1 MLSAGRL
8 APRRATACAAVAL
21 ATAVVAAPLLAP
33 HAALATGQPDEV
45 VAVAP
50 TMRVAP
56 LDPLLQ
62 DGEGLALEIEIEN
75 QATEATAP
83 TTIEVLLT
91 SAPIGT
97 RYSLSRW
104 FAGEAFLASSV
115 VTSVEVPA
123 IPGLE
128 RLRVQATVGAEE
140 LGLEGR
146 TWGAYGV
153 AASAGDLGDA
163 NTIIVRDAP
172 GEAQPTT
179 VALAAPIDAGIDET
193 GLLGAEQLEAAT
205 GLGGDPR
212 RALDAALGA
221 GATVGIDPAFGT
233 SIEALE
239 SDAPESAVDW
249 LDRADTAATYPLL
262 YGNADPLAQV
272 RAGTFPLEPRG
283 IPRED
288 GDPLPASFGSIGQR
302 QPVIDATKAIV
313 QQEEL
318 ATLADFGTVVL
329 STAMLDDTLQG
340 ATPSAH
346 VSVDGVDVLAADA
359 ELQELVHAAG
369 AADTLESSAVRAQI
383 VALLATIT
391 RERPSDPRTLAAVL
405 PATSSG
411 DTAALLADLAEAR
424 FVETAG
430 LDAALLVPQ
439 REASLATIDD
449 PERGAGAELVS
460 AALEQEAAVASIV
473 SIVDEPTTLLAEL
486 RLALLAAL
494 PSAGRPVTDADRL
507 ATASLADSLNE
518 VRTAVQIVGG
528 SDIHAVGESVGLPIT
543 ITNRLEVPA
552 NVVLTLRPTN
562 ALVSVDQPRVEVTV
576 APESQQ
582 RVQVPI
588 DVVGTGTLWMIVQL
602 HTPDGVPLGEMQRL
616 RISAQP
622 TIEVAV
628 AWTIG
633 AAIVLL
639 LGFGIFRS
647 IQKRRRGDARG
658 DIDLAARSHDQTQST
673 TGTTGTTGATGT
685 TEGTA

>member
-8 APRRATACAAVAL
+8 APRRATVCAAVAL

-33 HAALATGQPDEV
+33 QTAVATDQPDDV
-45 VAVAP
+45 TVQIP

-75 QATEATAP
+75 PGTDATAP
-83 TTIEVLLT
+83 TTVEVLLT
-91 SAPIGT
+91 SAPIST

-104 FAGEAFLASSV
+104 FTGDAFLASTV
-115 VTSVEVPA
+115 ITSVEVPA
-123 IPGLE
+123 IDALE
-128 RLRVQATVGAEE
+128 RLSLQATVGAAE
-140 LGLEGR
+140 LGLDGR
-146 TWGAYGV
+146 DWGAYGV
-153 AASAGDLGDA
+153 AASAADLGGA
-163 NTIIVRDAP
+163 STIIVRDAP
-172 GEAQPTT
+172 GESQPTSI
-179 VALAAPIDAGIDET
+179 AIAAPIDAAIDST
-193 GLLGAEQLEAAT
+193 GLLDAKALET
-205 GLGGDPR
+205 QTSMGGGPR

-233 SIEALE
+233 SIEALG
-239 SDAPESAVDW
+239 SDAPEGAVDW
-249 LDRADTAATYPLL
+249 LDRADTSTTYPLL
-262 YGNADPLAQV
+262 YGNADPLAQL

-283 IPRED
+283 IPRAD
-288 GDPLPASFGSIGQR
+288 RNPLPASLGSIGQR
-302 QPVIDATKAIV
+302 RPVIDATKSIV
-313 QQEEL
+313 DQAEL
-318 ATLADFGTVVL
+318 AALADFGTVVL
-329 STAMLDDTLQG
+329 STSMLNDALQN

-346 VSVDGVDVLAADA
+346 VRVDGVDVLAADA

-369 AADTLESSAVRAQI
+369 AADPLESSGVRARI

-391 RERPSDPRTLAAVL
+391 RERPSDPRMLAAVL
-405 PATSSG
+405 PASSEG
-411 DTAALLADLAEAR
+411 DTAPLLADLAEAQ
-424 FVETAG
+424 FVQTTDV
-430 LDAALLVPQ
+430 DAALAAPP
-439 REASLATIDD
+439 REAAFAGQDD
-449 PERGAGAELVS
+449 PDRDAGAELVS
-460 AALEQEAAVASIV
+460 AALEQEAAVASIA
-473 SIVDEPTTLLAEL
+473 SIVDEPATLLAEL
-486 RLALLAAL
+486 RLELLAAL
-494 PSAGRPVTDADRL
+494 PSAGRPVTAADRL
-507 ATASLADSLNE
+507 AIASLADSLQE

-552 NVVLTLRPTN
+552 NVVLTLRATN

-576 APESQQ
+576 APQSQQ

-588 DVVGTGTLWMIVQL
+588 DVVGTGSLWMLVQL
-602 HTPDGVPLGEMQRL
+602 HTPDGVPLGQPQRL

-658 DIDLAARSHDQTQST
+658 DIDLAARSHGHDQARTE
-673 TGTTGTTGATGT
+673 GT

>member
-21 ATAVVAAPLLAP
+21 ATAVMAAPLLAP
-33 HAALATGQPDEV
+33 QAAMATGQPEEML
-45 VAVAP
+45 AAIP

-75 QATEATAP
+75 QSTEATAP

-91 SAPIGT
+91 SSPIGT

-128 RLRVQATVGAEE
+128 RLSVQANVGAEE
-140 LGLEGR
+140 LGLDGR
-146 TWGAYGV
+146 SWGAYGV
-153 AASAGDLGDA
+153 AASAADLGDA

-172 GEAQPTT
+172 GESQPTT
-179 VALAAPIDAGIDET
+179 VALAAPIDADIDDT
-193 GLLGAEQLEAAT
+193 GLLDAEQLET
-205 GLGGDPR
+205 QTRLGGGPR

-233 SIEALE
+233 SIEALG
-239 SDAPESAVDW
+239 SDAPEAAVDW
-249 LDRADTAATYPLL
+249 LDRADTSSTYPLL

-272 RAGTFPLEPRG
+272 RSGTFPLEPRG
-283 IPRED
+283 IPRDD
-288 GDPLPASFGSIGQR
+288 GDPLPASLGSIGQR
-302 QPVIDATKAIV
+302 QPVIDSTEAIV

-318 ATLADFGTVVL
+318 STLADFGTVVL
-329 STAMLDDTLQG
+329 STAMLDDALQG

-346 VSVDGVDVLAADA
+346 VTVGGVDVLAADA
-359 ELQELVHAAG
+359 ELQRLVHAAG
-369 AADTLESSAVRAQI
+369 AADSLESSAVRAQV

-405 PATSSG
+405 PASSGG

-430 LDAALLVPQ
+430 LDAALLAPQ
-439 REASLATIDD
+439 REASLAVVDD
-449 PERGAGAELVS
+449 PDRGAGAELVS
-460 AALEQEAAVASIV
+460 AALEQEAAVASIA
-473 SIVDEPTTLLAEL
+473 SIVDEPATLLAEL
-486 RLALLAAL
+486 RLSLLAAL
-494 PSAGRPVTDADRL
+494 PSAGRAVTDADRL
-507 ATASLADSLNE
+507 AIASLADSLNDL
-518 VRTAVQIVGG
+518 RTAVEIVGG

-543 ITNRLEVPA
+543 ITNRLDVPA

-576 APESQQ
+576 APQSQQ

-602 HTPDGVPLGEMQRL
+602 HTPDGVPLGQTQML

-658 DIDLAARSHDQTQST
+658 DIDLAARGHDDHDQTRT
-673 TGTTGTTGATGT
+673 ATGA